1 MKAETDNRYDVFI
14 SCKSEDYKNGKRI
27 HDFLSKNGVKSFISC
42 CERHNMPKDEYLKV
56 ISETLEK
63 SDNLILYTS
72 SKEYPNTEFVRFEWS
87 SFLNEIL
94 SGRKSGNIITILKDV
109 KVADLPFALRGR
121 ESFEYKKYQ
130 EGYKVVYAKRK
141 TREGETWF
149 KKATAKLFYRF
160 LAAMTSIEIPVDVGD
175 FRLIDKVI
183 VNHLRNMPE
192 KSKYIRGQ
200 ISWIGYKQTFVE
212 YHRDARLYGKTNYP
226 LKKMLRLAFD
236 GITAFSDKP
245 LKMASAIGI
254 ISAILSLLAIIYA
267 LISYFIFDSAVSG
280 WTSLIISVLFIG
292 GVQLITIGIIGEYI
306 ARINNDVRNRPL
318 YIIEEENIENQE
330 NNKQ

>member
-1 MKAETDNRYDVFI
+1 MEISAIVPSYNEEKNVPLIYKRLTDTLSQI
-14 SCKSEDYKNGKRI
+14 SDKYEIIFVNDCSKDST
-27 HDFLSKNGVKSFISC
+27 LSVIKQ
-42 CERHNMPKDEYLKV
+42 
-56 ISETLEK
+56 ISEKDSHVKYISFSRNFGHQIAVSAGLDMCKGNAVVIIDGDLQDPPE
-63 SDNLILYTS
+63 LIL
-72 SKEYPNTEFVRFEWS
+72 EM
-87 SFLNEIL
+87 
-94 SGRKSGNIITILKDV
+94 
-109 KVADLPFALRGR
+109 
-121 ESFEYKKYQ
+121 YKKYQ

>member
-1 MKAETDNRYDVFI
+1 MEISVIVPSFNEEKNVPLICERLTSTLSQISDDYEIIFVNDCSKDNTLEVI
-14 SCKSEDYKNGKRI
+14 KQ
-27 HDFLSKNGVKSFISC
+27 LSKKDSHVKYISFSRNFGHQIAVSAGLDLC
-42 CERHNMPKDEYLKV
+42 KGEAVV
-56 ISETLEK
+56 IIDADLQDPPE
-63 SDNLILYTS
+63 LIL
-72 SKEYPNTEFVRFEWS
+72 EM
-87 SFLNEIL
+87 
-94 SGRKSGNIITILKDV
+94 
-109 KVADLPFALRGR
+109 
-121 ESFEYKKYQ
+121 YKKYK
-130 EGYKVVYAKRK
+130 EGYKVVYARRK
-141 TREGETWF
+141 SREGETWF
-149 KKATAKLFYRF
+149 KKITAKLFYRF
-160 LAAMTSIEIPVDVGD
+160 LSAMTSIEIPVDVGD
-175 FRLIDKVI
+175 FRLVDKVI
-183 VNHLRNMPE
+183 VKHLRNMPE

-254 ISAILSLLAIIYA
+254 LSAIISLLAIIYA
-267 LISYFIFDSAVSG
+267 LFSHFIFDSVVSG

-318 YIIEEENIENQE
+318 YIIDEDNIEKEQKNIEKDEIHRDRQ
-330 NNKQ
+330 

>member
-1 MKAETDNRYDVFI
+1 MEISAIVPSYNEEKNVPLIYERLTKVLSQISPQYEIIFVNDCSKDN
-14 SCKSEDYKNGKRI
+14 
-27 HDFLSKNGVKSFISC
+27 
-42 CERHNMPKDEYLKV
+42 
-56 ISETLEK
+56 TLETIK
-63 SDNLILYTS
+63 TISQQDPHVKYISFSRNFGHQIAVSAGLDFCKGNAVVIIDGDLQDPPELILEMYN
-72 SKEYPNTEFVRFEWS
+72 K
-87 SFLNEIL
+87 
-94 SGRKSGNIITILKDV
+94 
-109 KVADLPFALRGR
+109 
-121 ESFEYKKYQ
+121 YK
-130 EGYKVVYAKRK
+130 EGYKVVYAKRL

-149 KKATAKLFYRF
+149 KKLTAKIFYRI

-175 FRLIDKVI
+175 FRLIDKV
-183 VNHLRNMPE
+183 VVKHLKNMPE

-226 LKKMLRLAFD
+226 LKKMIRLALD

-254 ISAILSLLAIIYA
+254 ISAIISLLAIIYA
-267 LISYFIFDSAVSG
+267 LLSHFIFDSAVSG

-318 YIIEEENIENQE
+318 YIIEEQNIEDEQ
-330 NNKQ
+330 

>member
-1 MKAETDNRYDVFI
+1 MEISAIVPSYNEEKNVPLIYKRLTDT
-14 SCKSEDYKNGKRI
+14 
-27 HDFLSKNGVKSFISC
+27 LSKISDKYEIIFVNDC
-42 CERHNMPKDEYLKV
+42 SKDSTLSVIKQ
-56 ISETLEK
+56 ISEEDSHVKYISFSRNFGHQIAVSAGLDMCKGNAVVIIDGDLQDPPE
-63 SDNLILYTS
+63 LIL
-72 SKEYPNTEFVRFEWS
+72 EM
-87 SFLNEIL
+87 
-94 SGRKSGNIITILKDV
+94 
-109 KVADLPFALRGR
+109 
-121 ESFEYKKYQ
+121 YKKYQ

-267 LISYFIFDSAVSG
+267 LISHFIFDSAVSG

>member
-1 MKAETDNRYDVFI
+1 MEISAIVPSYNEEKNVPFIYKRLTDTLSQI
-14 SCKSEDYKNGKRI
+14 SDKYEIIFVNDCSKDST
-27 HDFLSKNGVKSFISC
+27 LSVIKQ
-42 CERHNMPKDEYLKV
+42 
-56 ISETLEK
+56 ISEEDSHVKYISFSRNFGHQIAVSAGLDMCKGNAVVIIDGDLQDPPE
-63 SDNLILYTS
+63 LIL
-72 SKEYPNTEFVRFEWS
+72 EM
-87 SFLNEIL
+87 
-94 SGRKSGNIITILKDV
+94 
-109 KVADLPFALRGR
+109 
-121 ESFEYKKYQ
+121 YKKYQ

-330 NNKQ
+330 NK

>member
-1 MKAETDNRYDVFI
+1 MEISAIVPSYNEEKNVPLIYKRLTDTLSQI
-14 SCKSEDYKNGKRI
+14 SDKYEIIFVNDCSKDST
-27 HDFLSKNGVKSFISC
+27 LSVIKQ
-42 CERHNMPKDEYLKV
+42 
-56 ISETLEK
+56 ISEKDSHVKYISFSRNFGHQIAVSAGLDMCKGKAVVIIDGDLQDPPE
-63 SDNLILYTS
+63 LIL
-72 SKEYPNTEFVRFEWS
+72 EM
-87 SFLNEIL
+87 
-94 SGRKSGNIITILKDV
+94 
-109 KVADLPFALRGR
+109 
-121 ESFEYKKYQ
+121 YKKYQ

>member
-1 MKAETDNRYDVFI
+1 MEI
-14 SCKSEDYKNGKRI
+14 SVIVPSFNEEKNVPLIYERLTSTLSQISDDYEIIFVNDCSK
-27 HDFLSKNGVKSFISC
+27 DSTLSVIKQ
-42 CERHNMPKDEYLKV
+42 
-56 ISETLEK
+56 ISEKDSHVKYISFSRNFGHQIAVSAGLDLCKGEAVVII
-63 SDNLILYTS
+63 DADLQDPPELILEMYE
-72 SKEYPNTEFVRFEWS
+72 K
-87 SFLNEIL
+87 
-94 SGRKSGNIITILKDV
+94 
-109 KVADLPFALRGR
+109 
-121 ESFEYKKYQ
+121 YK

-141 TREGETWF
+141 SREGETWF
-149 KKATAKLFYRF
+149 KKITAKLFYRF
-160 LAAMTSIEIPVDVGD
+160 LSAMTSIEIPVDVGD

-183 VNHLRNMPE
+183 VKHLRNMPE

-254 ISAILSLLAIIYA
+254 ISAILSLLAIVYA
-267 LISYFIFDSAVSG
+267 LISHFIFDSAVSG

>member
-1 MKAETDNRYDVFI
+1 MEISTIVPSYNEEKNVPLIYKRLTDTLSQI
-14 SCKSEDYKNGKRI
+14 SDKYEIIFVNDCSKDST
-27 HDFLSKNGVKSFISC
+27 LSVIKQ
-42 CERHNMPKDEYLKV
+42 
-56 ISETLEK
+56 ISEKDSHVKYISFSRNFGHQIAVSAGLDMCKGKAVVIIDGDLQDPPE
-63 SDNLILYTS
+63 LIL
-72 SKEYPNTEFVRFEWS
+72 EM
-87 SFLNEIL
+87 
-94 SGRKSGNIITILKDV
+94 
-109 KVADLPFALRGR
+109 
-121 ESFEYKKYQ
+121 YKKYQ

-254 ISAILSLLAIIYA
+254 ISAILSLLAIVYA
-267 LISYFIFDSAVSG
+267 LISHFIFDSAVSG

>member
-1 MKAETDNRYDVFI
+1 MEISAIVPSYNEEKNVPLIYERLTKVLSQINPNYEIIFINDYSKDNTLSVIKTIAQEDSHVKYI
-14 SCKSEDYKNGKRI
+14 SFSRNFGHQIAVSAGLDLCKGNA
-27 HDFLSKNGVKSFISC
+27 V
-42 CERHNMPKDEYLKV
+42 V
-56 ISETLEK
+56 IIDGDLQDPPE
-63 SDNLILYTS
+63 LILEMYE
-72 SKEYPNTEFVRFEWS
+72 K
-87 SFLNEIL
+87 
-94 SGRKSGNIITILKDV
+94 
-109 KVADLPFALRGR
+109 
-121 ESFEYKKYQ
+121 YK
-130 EGYKVVYAKRK
+130 EGYKVVYARRK

-149 KKATAKLFYRF
+149 KKATAKIFYRI

-175 FRLIDKVI
+175 FRLIDKV
-183 VNHLRNMPE
+183 VVKHLKNMPE
-192 KSKYIRGQ
+192 KSKYLRGQ

-226 LKKMLRLAFD
+226 LKKMIRLALD

-254 ISAILSLLAIIYA
+254 ISAIISLLAIIYA
-267 LISYFIFDSAVSG
+267 LLSHFIFDSAVSG

-318 YIIEEENIENQE
+318 YIIEEQNIEDEQ
-330 NNKQ
+330 

>member
-1 MKAETDNRYDVFI
+1 MEISAIVPSYNEEKNVPLIYERLTKVLSQINPNYEIIFINDYSKDNTLSVIKTIAQEDSHVKYI
-14 SCKSEDYKNGKRI
+14 SFSRNFGHQIAVSAGLDLCKGNA
-27 HDFLSKNGVKSFISC
+27 V
-42 CERHNMPKDEYLKV
+42 V
-56 ISETLEK
+56 IIDGDLQDPPE
-63 SDNLILYTS
+63 LILEMYE
-72 SKEYPNTEFVRFEWS
+72 K
-87 SFLNEIL
+87 
-94 SGRKSGNIITILKDV
+94 
-109 KVADLPFALRGR
+109 
-121 ESFEYKKYQ
+121 YK
-130 EGYKVVYAKRK
+130 EGYKVVYARRK

-149 KKATAKLFYRF
+149 KKATAKIFYRI

-175 FRLIDKVI
+175 FRLIDKV
-183 VNHLRNMPE
+183 VVKHLKNMPE
-192 KSKYIRGQ
+192 KSKYLRGQ

-226 LKKMLRLAFD
+226 LKKMIRLAFD

-254 ISAILSLLAIIYA
+254 ISAIISLLAIIYA
-267 LISYFIFDSAVSG
+267 LLSHFIFDSAVSG

-318 YIIEEENIENQE
+318 YIIEEQNIEDEQ
-330 NNKQ
+330 